1 MENPIK
7 MDDLGGKHPPI
18 FGNTHIVIQ
27 KKIRTSWFIVTFW
40 VLIVGDS
47 PTKNHWKR
55 SLNQPT
61 ILKRSPAELP
71 GKSHVQLHGWFFC
84 VISNELPLFAVS
96 ESLFRKGGHSLI
108 CEWNLTTGRMVGC
121 LGVSGVQHGPVG
133 HHCPGDLDRLWSA
146 TMVPSNL
153 AQPGGSKKFI
163 GMSSRNKWIPDVITG
178 SLGERATMG
187 SPIEIQQKNHG
198 TNLLLLYIPNF
209 CWFQNTAKLLQIL
222 T

>member
-7 MDDLGGKHPPI
+7 MDDLGEPPPYFWKHPYC
-18 FGNTHIVIQ
+18 HS
-27 KKIRTSWFIVTFW
+27 KKNQNQLIHSDLL

-108 CEWNLTTGRMVGC
+108 CEWNLMTGRMVGC
-121 LGVSGVQHGPVG
+121 LGVFGVQHGPVG

-187 SPIEIQQKNHG
+187 SPVEIQQKNHG